1 MQTIARDGLTTAQVI
16 QIVTDPVIEVD
27 AGLELLDTSNAFVED
42 ISEWLI
48 PGGSSIELSSYRTI
62 HRTCSLKLS
71 TELNWG
77 KARVRPYMTLTSATG
92 AFRANLGVFILS
104 TPSTVAGEDLQT
116 WEVQGYDLLE
126 VLDHPHGESHLVAS
140 GTAYLAAVSGL
151 VSAAGLPFTAT
162 AAGDAPTLPA
172 DRLWPIDPDTTT
184 LNIVNDLLGSAG
196 YGAIYADA
204 SGTLRAR
211 PYQSPADRAV
221 EWTYDAQ
228 DARTIVG
235 PMREIRAEFT
245 DASNRWVGIID
256 DPEWGAVSEGN
267 GLYTV
272 TNQSDGVTSIDARGR
287 TITRV
292 ERLGAAN
299 QASLVSRVNSMVDS
313 DKRVASEM
321 PNLSVGPNPLH
332 GHFDVIQVTDT
343 DLGFDSKCV
352 VRSWSLSL
360 DGSDA
365 QLDVRAV

>member
-1 MQTIARDGLTTAQVI
+1 MQTIARDGLTAAQVI

-27 AGLELLDTSNAFVED
+27 AGLELLDTSNAFVSD
-42 ISEWLI
+42 LSEWLI
-48 PGGSSIELSSYRTI
+48 PGGSSIELGSYRTI

-71 TELNWG
+71 YELDWG
-77 KARVRPYMTLTSATG
+77 RDRVRPYMTVTSASGT
-92 AFRANLGVFILS
+92 FRADLGVFILS
-104 TPSTVAGEDLQT
+104 TPSTVAGEDIQT

-126 VLDHPHGESHLVAS
+126 VLDHPHGRSHHVAT
-140 GTAYLAAVSGL
+140 GTEYLAAVSGL
-151 VSAAGLPFTAT
+151 VSAAGLTFTAT
-162 AAGDAPTLPA
+162 AAGDAPALPT
-172 DRLWPIDPDTTT
+172 DRLWPIDSDTTT

-228 DARTIVG
+228 DARTTVG
-235 PMREIRAEFT
+235 PMRELRAEYT
-245 DASNRWVGIID
+245 DAPNKWVGIID
-256 DPEWGAVSEGN
+256 DPEWGAVSEGD
-267 GLYTV
+267 GIYTV

-299 QASLVSRVNSMVDS
+299 QASLVSQVNRMADS
-313 DKRVASEM
+313 DKRVALEM

-332 GHFDVIQVTDT
+332 GHFDVVQVTDT
-343 DLGFDSKCV
+343 ELGFDRKCV
-352 VRSWSLSL
+352 VRSWALSL
-360 DGSDA
+360 AGDDMR
-365 QLDVRAV
+365 LEVRAV